1 MEQVKKK
8 SGVLQS
14 AVIGLKLLLVCA
26 IVAGV
31 ISFVYAMTA
40 DAYEKNLQA
49 TKNQAIGEI
58 FGKEGLSCVAVPYD
72 GDEVIYQVLENG
84 SLIGYC
90 VEVKSSGFGGD
101 IEMMVGYSVNGCE
114 PMVLGVSIVAHSETP
129 GLGAKVENGDFLKQF
144 VGQSLDWDGDANF
157 DAISGATISST
168 AVKQG
173 VEKAL
178 ASLRTVLLKGG
189 AAE

>member
-14 AVIGLKLLLVCA
+14 AVIGLKLLLICA

-40 DAYEKNLQA
+40 NAYEKNLQN
-49 TKNQAIGEI
+49 TKNQAISEI

-72 GDEVIYQVLENG
+72 GDEVIYRVEENEKV
-84 SLIGYC
+84 IGYC
-90 VEVKSSGFGGD
+90 VEVKSGGFGGD
-101 IEMMVGYSVNGCE
+101 IAMMVGYSLDGVE
-114 PMVLGVSIVAHSETP
+114 PKVLGVSIVAHSETP
-129 GLGAKVENGDFLKQF
+129 GLGAKVEDGDFLKQF
-144 VGQSLDWDGDANF
+144 VGQPLDTEGNWQF

-168 AVKQG
+168 AVKAG
-173 VEKAL
+173 VDRAN
-178 ASLRTVLLKGG
+178 ASLLEALKGG